1 MIDPEVVIS
10 RIREAFA
17 ATEQPPHD
25 TLINNHCCECA
36 DVSAAFAGK
45 RWTDVTLDDVMRG
58 REIALLTAAAWRY
71 YLPAFL
77 IWTIRE
83 PKTVDVLQDNLEFQ
97 LAPPVAGHGVPEWF
111 EQRAP
116 GFSAPQRDAIAAFLD
131 WSRERGEAA
140 YSPGTMP
147 PHVYNALRYWSCPE

>member
-1 MIDPEVVIS
+1 MIDPEAVID

-17 ATEQPPHD
+17 DTALPPHD

-45 RWTDVTLDDVMRG
+45 RWTEVTLDDVMRG

-83 PKTVDVLQDNLEFQ
+83 PKIVDVLQDNLEFQ
-97 LAPPVAGHGVPEWF
+97 LAPPVDGHGVPEWF
-111 EQRAP
+111 AQRAP
-116 GFSAPQRDAIAAFLD
+116 GFSTEQRSAIAAFLD
-131 WSRERGEAA
+131 WSRERAEEVWP
-140 YSPGTMP
+140 PGTVP
-147 PHVYNALRYWSCPE
+147 PHVYNALKFWSCPE

>member
-1 MIDPEVVIS
+1 MIDPEAVID
-10 RIREAFA
+10 RIRAAFA
-17 ATEQPPHD
+17 DTQQPPRE

-36 DVSAAFAGK
+36 DVSAAFAEK
-45 RWTDVTLDDVMRG
+45 RWTEVTLDDVMRG

-97 LAPPVAGHGVPEWF
+97 LAPPVDGHGVPEWF

-116 GFSAPQRDAIAAFLD
+116 GFSTAQRSAIAAFLD
-131 WSRERGEAA
+131 WSRERAEEVWP
-140 YSPGTMP
+140 PGTVP